1 MSEGKD
7 YVVFNENVYYLTD
20 IEDYTNLELGKY
32 IAAEGV
38 VDDKPVVS
46 NLPSIKPFEVSFR
59 GFTRYNVWTELLI
72 NGIASIYYGPLHVK
86 KGEKLKI
93 LGKKTRDELVI
104 HKAETDEIIYQ
115 NY

>member
-7 YVVFNENVYYLTD
+7 YVVFNENVYYLTG
-20 IEDYTNLELGKY
+20 IEDYPDLEVGKY
-32 IAAEGV
+32 IAVEGV

-46 NLPSIKPFEVSFR
+46 NLPSIKPFQLSFR
-59 GFTRYNVWTELLI
+59 GFTRYNVWTELSI
-72 NGIASIYYGPLHVK
+72 NGIASIYYGPLLVK

-93 LGKKTRDELVI
+93 LGKKTRDDLVI
-104 HKAETDEIIYQ
+104 HKAEGSEIIFQ

>member
-1 MSEGKD
+1 MSKGKD

-20 IEDYTNLELGKY
+20 IEDYPNLEVGKY

-93 LGKKTRDELVI
+93 LGKKTRDKLVI